1 MSGIC
6 GLWDLRGAA
15 LPPDPLAPVMARL
28 RRRGPDGAH
37 TWRDGAV
44 ALGHSL
50 LATTPEAL
58 HETLPLTHPE
68 TGCTITADAR
78 LDNRDALLT
87 ALGLDGAGRIIGD
100 GALILRAYLRWGED
114 CVDHLLGDFAFAIWD
129 PRRNALFCAR
139 DHMGM
144 RQLIYTHHPGRLL
157 AFATDA
163 RALVTLEEVP
173 KRLDEARVLDF
184 LDGDLESIDDE
195 ITFFEGVLRLPAAHI
210 MTVDARGLHLRR
222 YWRLEPG
229 PMLYLP
235 SDAAYAEAFAEVFTE
250 AVRCRLRSPETP
262 GSMLSGGMDSG
273 SVVAVAAPLLAA
285 EGRGPLPTFSGTGSD
300 PARVETRLAE
310 LASGLPGLA
319 PTFVRHDKLDALLPA
334 LRARLDDLDD
344 PFDGQM
350 TIIAAIYRTAAQAGV
365 KVLLDGLSGDT
376 TFSAGHALEDA
387 IRERRARD
395 ILRFAR
401 HGALETGRRW
411 TFWKVLLRAGWG
423 ALIPAAIR
431 QRRHARLVRRAD
443 LRRVAQCPAAPALI
457 RKYDLAH
464 RWARYRAHNFP
475 LGPTPEADRALRMT
489 APYVT
494 VARERYD
501 RIAAAEGIEA
511 RDPCCD
517 IRLLAFVLSL
527 PDSQLLRDGYR
538 KYILRS
544 AMAGR
549 LPDAIRWNRIRDHHG
564 LDFTRAVFES
574 RPAADD
580 GRADAMNA
588 ARYLFRNDIE
598 TRISGA
604 DGSGDLDLWGQIV
617 FINSWLKK

>member
-6 GLWDLRGAA
+6 GLWDLAGAA
-15 LPPDPLAPVMARL
+15 LPPDPLAPVLARM
-28 RRRGPDGAH
+28 RRRGPDGTQ
-37 TWRDGAV
+37 TWQDGPV
-44 ALGHSL
+44 ALGHASL
-50 LATTPEAL
+50 VTTPEAAL
-58 HETLPLTHPE
+58 ERLPLSHPGS
-68 TGCTITADAR
+68 GCTITADAR
-78 LDNRDALLT
+78 IDNREALLT
-87 ALGLDGAGRIIGD
+87 ALGAGQDIGD
-100 GALILRAYLRWGED
+100 GDLILRAYLRWGED
-114 CVDHLLGDFAFAIWD
+114 CVDRLLGDFAFAIWD
-129 PRRNALFCAR
+129 PRRQVLFCAR
-139 DHMGM
+139 DHMGV
-144 RQLIYTHHPGRLL
+144 RQLIYTHQPGQLF

-163 RALVTLEEVP
+163 RALVTLEAVP
-173 KRLDEARVLDF
+173 KRLNEARVLDF

-195 ITFFEGVLRLPAAHI
+195 ITPFEGILRLPAAHCL
-210 MTVDARGLHLRR
+210 TVGAGGLRLRR

-229 PMLYLP
+229 ERLDLP
-235 SDAAYAEAFAEVFTE
+235 SDAAYAEAFTEVFTE

-273 SVVAVAAPLLAA
+273 AVAAVAAPLLSA
-285 EGRGPLPTFSGTGSD
+285 EGRGPLPTFSGTGPD

-319 PTFVRHDKLDALLPA
+319 PTFVRHDTLDALLPA

-344 PFDGQM
+344 PFDGHM

-376 TFSAGHALEDA
+376 SFSAGNALEAA
-387 IRERRARD
+387 IREARTRD

-401 HGALETGRRW
+401 HEALETGRRR
-411 TFWKVLLRAGWG
+411 TFWKVLARAGWG
-423 ALIPAAIR
+423 ILVPAGIR

-443 LRRVAQCPAAPALI
+443 LRRVARCPAAPALI

-475 LGPTPEADRALRMT
+475 QGPTPEADRALRMT

-501 RIAAAEGIEA
+501 RIAAAEGIEP
-511 RDPCCD
+511 RDPFCD

-549 LPDAIRWNRIRDHHG
+549 LPDSIRWNRIRDHHG

-574 RPAADD
+574 WPAADD
-580 GRADAMNA
+580 GQAAAMSA
-588 ARYLFRNDIE
+588 ARYLFRKDIE
-598 TRISGA
+598 TRISGS
-604 DGSGDLDLWGQIV
+604 DGGGDLDLRERVV
-617 FINSWLKK
+617 FINSWLKEL

>member
-6 GLWDLRGAA
+6 GLWDLAGAA
-15 LPPDPLAPVMARL
+15 LPPDPLAPVLARM
-28 RRRGPDGAH
+28 RRRGPDGTQ
-37 TWRDGAV
+37 TWQDGPV
-44 ALGHSL
+44 ALGHASL
-50 LATTPEAL
+50 VTTPEAAL
-58 HETLPLTHPE
+58 ERLPLSHPGS
-68 TGCTITADAR
+68 GCTITADAR
-78 LDNRDALLT
+78 IDNREALLT
-87 ALGLDGAGRIIGD
+87 ALGAGQDIGD
-100 GALILRAYLRWGED
+100 GDLILRAYLRWGED

-129 PRRNALFCAR
+129 PRRQVLFCAR
-139 DHMGM
+139 DHMGV
-144 RQLIYTHHPGRLL
+144 RQLIYTHQPGQLF

-163 RALVTLEEVP
+163 RALVTLEAVP
-173 KRLDEARVLDF
+173 KRLNEARVLDF

-195 ITFFEGVLRLPAAHI
+195 ITPFEGILRLPAAHCL
-210 MTVDARGLHLRR
+210 TVGAGGLRLRR

-229 PMLYLP
+229 ERLDLP
-235 SDAAYAEAFAEVFTE
+235 SDAAYAEAFTEVFTE

-273 SVVAVAAPLLAA
+273 AVAAVAAPLLSA
-285 EGRGPLPTFSGTGSD
+285 EGRGPLPTFSGTGPD

-319 PTFVRHDKLDALLPA
+319 PTFVRHDTLDALLPA

-344 PFDGQM
+344 PFDGHM

-376 TFSAGHALEDA
+376 SFSAGNALEAA
-387 IRERRARD
+387 IREARTRD

-401 HGALETGRRW
+401 HEALETGRRR
-411 TFWKVLLRAGWG
+411 TFWKVLARAGWG
-423 ALIPAAIR
+423 ILVPAGIR
-431 QRRHARLVRRAD
+431 QRRHARLVRR
-443 LRRVAQCPAAPALI
+443 CPAAPALI

-475 LGPTPEADRALRMT
+475 QGPTPEADRALRMT

-501 RIAAAEGIEA
+501 RIAAAEGIEP
-511 RDPCCD
+511 RDPFCD

-549 LPDAIRWNRIRDHHG
+549 LPDSIRWNRIRDHHG

-574 RPAADD
+574 WPAADD
-580 GRADAMNA
+580 GQAAAMSA
-588 ARYLFRNDIE
+588 ARYLFRKDIE
-598 TRISGA
+598 TRISGS
-604 DGSGDLDLWGQIV
+604 DGGGDLDLRERVV
-617 FINSWLKK
+617 FINSWLKEL